1 METIVLWLSLALFY
15 EARGEPIQCQ
25 IDVSRVILERSRLSG
40 NSVQD
45 VILSP
50 NQFPWVKDVFQG
62 TTLKP
67 ESRPNRDGMAWKQV
81 EQSAIRSLYI
91 DDTIKAT
98 HFHAKSI
105 SKPVSWSKLAVTHE
119 CGNHIFYK

>member
-25 IDVSRVILERSRLSG
+25 IDVARVILERSRLSG
-40 NSVQD
+40 NSVQG

-50 NQFPWVKDVFQG
+50 GQFPWVNDVFQG
-62 TTLKP
+62 QVLRP
-67 ESRPNRDGMAWKQV
+67 ESRPNRQSAAWMQV
-81 EQSAIRSLYI
+81 EQSAIKSLYQ
-91 DDTIKAT
+91 DDMIKAT
-98 HFHAKSI
+98 HFHATYI
-105 SKPVSWSKLAVTHE
+105 DKPKSWSKLVKTHQ

>member
-1 METIVLWLSLALFY
+1 METIVLWLSLALFF
-15 EARGEPIQCQ
+15 EARGEPVQCQ
-25 IDVSRVILERSRLSG
+25 IDVARVILERSRLSG
-40 NSVQD
+40 NSVQG

-62 TTLKP
+62 QVLRP

-81 EQSAIRSLYI
+81 EQSAIRSLYL

-98 HFHAKSI
+98 HFHATYI
-105 SKPVSWSKLAVTHE
+105 SKPASWSKLVKTHQ

>member
-1 METIVLWLSLALFY
+1 MEGIVLWLSLALFY

-40 NSVQD
+40 SSVQD

-62 TTLKP
+62 QVLRP
-67 ESRPNRDGMAWKQV
+67 ESRPNRQSAAWIQV
-81 EQSAIRSLYI
+81 EQSAIKSLYL
-91 DDTIKAT
+91 DDWTKAT
-98 HFHAKSI
+98 HFHATYI
-105 SKPVSWSKLAVTHE
+105 PKPASWSKLAVTHK

>member
-1 METIVLWLSLALFY
+1 MEGIVLWLSLALFY
-15 EARGEPIQCQ
+15 EARGEPVQCQ

-40 NSVQD
+40 TSVQY
-45 VILSP
+45 VILAP
-50 NQFPWVKDVFQG
+50 GQFPWVKDVFQG

-67 ESRPNRDGMAWKQV
+67 ESRPNRQSAAWLQV

-91 DDTIKAT
+91 DDMIKAT
-98 HFHAKSI
+98 HFHSKSI

>member
-15 EARGEPIQCQ
+15 EARGEPVQCQ

-40 NSVQD
+40 ASVQD

-62 TTLKP
+62 QVLRP
-67 ESRPNRDGMAWKQV
+67 ESRPNRQSAAWIQV
-81 EQSAIRSLYI
+81 EQSAIKSLYQ
-91 DDTIKAT
+91 DDMIKAT
-98 HFHAKSI
+98 HFHAAYI
-105 SKPVSWSKLAVTHE
+105 SKPASWSKLVKTHQ

>member
-15 EARGEPIQCQ
+15 EARGEPVQCQ

-40 NSVQD
+40 TSVQD
-45 VILSP
+45 VILAP
-50 NQFPWVKDVFQG
+50 GQFPWVKDVFQG

-81 EQSAIRSLYI
+81 EQSAIRSLYL

-98 HFHAKSI
+98 HFHSKII
-105 SKPVSWSKLAVTHE
+105 SRPISWSKLSVTHE

>member
-15 EARGEPIQCQ
+15 EARGEPAQCQ
-25 IDVSRVILERSRLSG
+25 IDVARVILERSRQSG

-45 VILSP
+45 VILAP
-50 NQFPWVKDVFQG
+50 GQFPWVKDVFRG
-62 TTLKP
+62 DIIKP
-67 ESRPNRDGMAWKQV
+67 ESRPKRQSVAWLQV
-81 EQSAIRSLYI
+81 EQSAIKSLYQ
-91 DDTIKAT
+91 DDWTKAT